1 MMAAGCASLG
11 LSEGDNDL
19 KRLIDRYDCG
29 VNLSCSDSDG
39 IAAAIQRL
47 RHDPETLSRYQR
59 NARRAAEE
67 VFDTHIV
74 TEQHFA
80 LLRELAE

>member
-1 MMAAGCASLG
+1 MMAAGCAILG

-19 KRLIDRYDCG
+19 KRVIERYDCG

-39 IAAAIQRL
+39 IAKAIQDL
-47 RHDPETLSRYQR
+47 RDNPETLARYQR

-74 TEQHFA
+74 TAQHFE
-80 LLRELAE
+80 LLRALTD